1 MDLFPYPPRPN
12 QTDFVRTVERTMLDR
27 GHLVVESGTGSGKT
41 VCALSGA
48 LQAALARGKKVLYL
62 TRTNSQE
69 KQVILELR
77 RINERTPVFGV
88 ALQGRQGTCPLVRR
102 DKELSAGTPEELSK
116 ICQDKRRRV
125 LEGRS
130 GGCRFFKGLQ
140 DLDWEQLLQHCKKTL
155 PTAEE
160 LIDHCDSLNICPHE
174 VMKELVKEA
183 RVVTAPYAY
192 FFMPFIRNSLLDWM
206 DCPMEDVLLI
216 VDEAHNLPDYTREIE
231 SFQLSKFM
239 LEAVSSEVL
248 EYGDPEIGKGVS
260 LNDVREQCSRI
271 LDEAVRDYLID
282 EDGLIPP
289 SFLEEGLMSA
299 FTASSHSLMAMAK
312 LIMEQGEI
320 IRESRFAQG
329 RLPRSYTY
337 SLGAFLSYWFTV
349 DEECFVKLVVG
360 GENPCLKAFCID
372 PVVTTSALLGCGG
385 SLHMS
390 GTLVPLNEYRDSI
403 GLPLESA
410 LVTFSSPFP
419 KENRK
424 VFYVED
430 VSTKYEEMQSCPEM
444 VETIEDHVV
453 QVCNGIRRNTVV
465 FFPSYSLMD
474 RFVAD
479 GVSRRISRKVH
490 LEERGMAQLELMDV
504 VTRFK
509 KSTEDGQVLFAVMG
523 GRISEGIDFPEDELE
538 LAMVVGIPYPRP
550 TAKQRALLH
559 YYELKFHKGWEYT
572 VKGPAIRKL
581 QQAIGRLIRTERDVG
596 AALVLD
602 RRICQFADR
611 LEVVATEHPLQDIQQ
626 FFRDRGK

>member
-1 MDLFPYPPRPN
+1 
-12 QTDFVRTVERTMLDR
+12 MLDR
-27 GHLVVESGTGSGKT
+27 GHLVLESGTGSGKT

-77 RINERTPVFGV
+77 KINERTPVFGV

-102 DKELSAGTPEELSK
+102 DKELSAGTPEELSR
-116 ICQDKRRRV
+116 ICRDKRRRV
-125 LEGRS
+125 LEDRS

-140 DLDWEQLLQHCKKTL
+140 ETDMEQLLDHFRKTM

-174 VMKELVKEA
+174 VMKEMVKEA
-183 RVVTAPYAY
+183 RVVAAPYAY

-206 DCPMEDVLLI
+206 DCPMEDILLI

-231 SFQLSKFM
+231 SFQLSRFM
-239 LEAVSSEVL
+239 LEAVAKEVE
-248 EYGDPEIGKGVS
+248 EYGDPEVGKGVS
-260 LNDVREQCSRI
+260 LNDVRQECDKL

-289 SFLEEGLMSA
+289 SFLEEGLMSG
-299 FTASSHSLMAMAK
+299 FTASSRSLLAMAK

-337 SLGAFLSYWFTV
+337 SLGAFLSYWFTL

-360 GENPCLKAFCID
+360 GENPCLKAYCID

-403 GLPLESA
+403 GLPMESV
-410 LVTFSSPFP
+410 LVTFPSPFL
-419 KENRK
+419 KENRR

-430 VSTKYEEMQSCPEM
+430 VSTKFEEMQSSPDM
-444 VETIEDHVV
+444 VQLMEDHVV
-453 QVCNGIRRNTVV
+453 QVCNGVKRNTVV
-465 FFPSYSLMD
+465 FFPSYALMD
-474 RFVAD
+474 RFVTD

-504 VTRFK
+504 VTQFK
-509 KSTEDGQVLFAVMG
+509 KGTVDGQVLFAVMG

-538 LAMVVGIPYPRP
+538 VAIVVGIPFPRP

-559 YYELKFHKGWEYT
+559 YYELKFRKGWEYT
-572 VKGPAIRKL
+572 VRGPAIRKL
-581 QQAIGRLIRTERDVG
+581 QQSIGRLIRTERDVG

-602 RRICQFADR
+602 RRITQFTDR
-611 LEVVATEHPLQDIQQ
+611 LDLVPTEHPLQDIQQ
-626 FFRDRGK
+626 FFRERGK

>member
-1 MDLFPYPPRPN
+1 MELFPYPPRPN
-12 QTDFVRTVERTMLDR
+12 QAEFVRAAERAFKER
-27 GHLVVESGTGSGKT
+27 GHLVLESGTGSGKT
-41 VCALSGA
+41 VCALTGA
-48 LQAALARGKKVLYL
+48 LQVALAQGKKVVYL

-69 KQVILELR
+69 KQVIMELR
-77 RINERTPVFGV
+77 RINEKAPVFGV
-88 ALQGRQGTCPLVRR
+88 ALQGRQGTCPLIRR

-116 ICQDKRRRV
+116 ICRDKRRRV

-140 DLDWEQLLQHCKKTL
+140 EVDMEQLFDHCRSTL

-174 VMKELVKEA
+174 VMKELVREA
-183 RVVTAPYAY
+183 RVVAAPYAY

-206 DCPMEDVLLI
+206 EVPMEDVLLI

-231 SFQLSKFM
+231 SFQLSRYM
-239 LEAVSSEVL
+239 LEAVAKEVE
-248 EYGDPEIGKGVS
+248 EYGDPEVAKGVS
-260 LNDVREQCSRI
+260 LNDVRTECSK
-271 LDEAVRDYLID
+271 LLEEAVNEYLID

-299 FTASSHSLMAMAK
+299 FTSNSRSLESMAK

-337 SLGAFLSYWFTV
+337 SLGAFISYWLSL
-349 DEECFVKLVVG
+349 DEQCFVKLVVG
-360 GENPCLKAFCID
+360 GENACLKAYCID
-372 PVVTTSALLGCGG
+372 PVVTTSAILGTGG

-410 LVTFSSPFP
+410 MVTFPSPFP

-424 VFYVED
+424 VFFVED
-430 VSTKYEEMQSCPEM
+430 VSTKYEELQSSPDM
-444 VETIEDHVV
+444 VGVIEDHVV
-453 QVCNGIRRNTVV
+453 QVCNGVRRNTVV

-474 RFVAD
+474 RFVED
-479 GVSRRISRKVH
+479 GVARRISRPVH

-509 KSTEDGQVLFAVMG
+509 RTSQDGQVLFAVMG
-523 GRISEGIDFPEDELE
+523 GRVSEGIDFPEDELE
-538 LAMVVGIPYPRP
+538 LALVVGIPYPRP
-550 TAKQRALLH
+550 TAKQRALMH
-559 YYELKFHKGWEYT
+559 YYELRFRRGWEYT

-602 RRICQFADR
+602 RRITQFSDR
-611 LEVVATEHPLQDIQQ
+611 LELFPTERPLQDIQS
-626 FFRDRGK
+626 FFRDRGR